1 MAADPVLGRCSR
13 AAGRRCGSNTGLAG
27 ATNHGLLLSM
37 EMKKHLWSYLVLL
50 SVIALGNAPLQAQAA
65 LRIQSWLLAN
75 GARVLFVENHAIPML
90 DLSIEFD
97 AGTRRDPDGKAG
109 LAALTNVMLTRG
121 VAASDGAPALSEAQ
135 ILDGLADVAAQRG
148 GGASMDRAG
157 VTLRVLS
164 SVSERDAA
172 VALLARMLA
181 QPSFPAALFARD
193 QARTIAEVK
202 ESETK
207 AEDIAAKVFW
217 SSLYGAHPYA
227 RQESADSIAAITRE
241 DMVNFHRR
249 HYVANRAVIAM
260 IGDVTRAQADQIA
273 LRLTQQLPQG
283 VALPALPEVVVAAAT
298 EKRIAHPA
306 SQSHILIGMPALVR
320 GDPDFFALTVGNYIL
335 GGGGFVS
342 RLTNEVREKRALSYS
357 VYSYFSPLAQPG
369 PFQIGLQ
376 TKQEQTNEALAIV
389 RQTLAAYLRDGPSAA
404 ELKAAKD
411 NLVGGF
417 ALRIDNNRKILDNL
431 AVIGYYQLPLN
442 YLDTWTANIG
452 KVSITQIRAAFQ
464 RKIALDKLTTVVVGE
479 AP

>member
-1 MAADPVLGRCSR
+1 MYVYLVSIK
-13 AAGRRCGSNTGLAG
+13 
-27 ATNHGLLLSM
+27 
-37 EMKKHLWSYLVLL
+37 MKKYCLVCAIFLGG
-50 SVIALGNAPLQAQAA
+50 IAAQAQAA
-65 LRIQSWLLAN
+65 LQIQSWSLPN

-90 DLSIEFD
+90 DLSVEFD
-97 AGTRRDPDGKAG
+97 AGTRRDPAGKSGLAG
-109 LAALTNVMLTRG
+109 LTNALLTRG
-121 VAASDGAPALSEAQ
+121 VAAVGDAPAWSEAQ
-135 ILDGLADVAAQRG
+135 ILDGFADVAAQRG
-148 GGASMDRAG
+148 GGAGIDRAG
-157 VTLRVLS
+157 VTLRMLS
-164 SVSERDAA
+164 SAVERDAA
-172 VALLARMLA
+172 VGLLARILA
-181 QPSFPAALFARD
+181 QPSFPAELFARD
-193 QARTIAEVK
+193 QARTIADIK
-202 ESETK
+202 ESQTK
-207 AEDIAAKVFW
+207 AEDIANKAFW
-217 SSLYGAHPYA
+217 AALYGVHPYA
-227 RQESADSIAAITRE
+227 RQESVASVAAITR
-241 DMVNFHRR
+241 DDLAAFHRT
-249 HYVANRAVIAM
+249 HYVANRAVVAM
-260 IGDVTRAQADQIA
+260 IGDLTRAQADQIA
-273 LRLTQQLPQG
+273 QRLTQQLPQG
-283 VALPALPEVVVAAAT
+283 AALPSLPEVSVAAAS
-298 EKRIAHPA
+298 EQRIAHPA

-342 RLTNEVREKRALSYS
+342 RLTNEVRENRALSYS

-389 RQTLAAYLRDGPSAA
+389 RQTLAAYLRDGPSDA

-464 RKIALDKLTTVVVGE
+464 RKIALDKLTTIVVGE

>member
-1 MAADPVLGRCSR
+1 
-13 AAGRRCGSNTGLAG
+13 
-27 ATNHGLLLSM
+27 M

-181 QPSFPAALFARD
+181 QPSFPADVFVRD
-193 QARTIAEVK
+193 QARTIAEIK
-202 ESETK
+202 EAQTK
-207 AEDIAAKVFW
+207 PEELANKAFWAA
-217 SSLYGAHPYA
+217 LYGQHPYG
-227 RQESADSIAAITRE
+227 RQESTATISTLTRE
-241 DMVNFHRR
+241 DLLVFHRD
-249 HYVANRAVIAM
+249 HYVANRAVIAL
-260 IGDVTRAQADQIA
+260 IGDVSRIQADQIA
-273 LRLTQQLPQG
+273 QRLTAQLPQG
-283 VALPALPEVVVAAAT
+283 AVLPAMPPVVYSGAN
-298 EKRIAHPA
+298 EQRIAHPA
-306 SQSHILIGMPALVR
+306 SQSHILLGMPALVR

-335 GGGGFVS
+335 GSGGFVS
-342 RLTNEVREKRALSYS
+342 RLTAEVREKRGLTYG
-357 VYSYFSPLAQPG
+357 VYSYFTPLAQQG
-369 PFQIGLQ
+369 PFEIGLQ
-376 TKQEQTNEALAIV
+376 TKREQTDEALAVV
-389 RQTLAAYLRDGPSAA
+389 RQTVAGFLRDGPTAA

-411 NLVGGF
+411 NLTGGF

-452 KVSITQIRAAFQ
+452 KVTIKQIRAAFQ
-464 RKIALDKLTTVVVGE
+464 RKLALEQMTTIVVGADNDE
-479 AP
+479 AKQEK